1 VNVTISFQ
9 TEVNEVGVMYFE
21 ARDPKTEDVQYYVSC
36 AGSRIAS

>member
-21 ARDPKTEDVQYYVSC
+21 ARDPKTEDVQYYVSY